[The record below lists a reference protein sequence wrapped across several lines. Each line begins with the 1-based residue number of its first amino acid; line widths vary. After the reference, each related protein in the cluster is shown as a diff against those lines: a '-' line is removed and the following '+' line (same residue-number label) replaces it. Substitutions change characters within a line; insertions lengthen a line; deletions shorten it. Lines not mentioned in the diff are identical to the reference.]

1 MKLNKRVLSL
11 IMAVVMVLSLCTV
24 AFATDSTTTTY
35 DVPATS
41 TTVTETP
48 GIASITINGTSAD
61 FMYDNNTGTTTS
73 SKIYARATVAGTEYN
88 LKTATVVVTTTGTAP
103 AMYLGETEIPNP
115 TPVGNAYTY
124 QLDMF
129 NNAYEIEISDRVYVV
144 AAGLVEAD
152 TPVAL
157 PENDPL
163 RIDAMTIGGATGAI
177 TMNVVQN
184 LFMGNPY
191 YDMWTSVSYK
201 VKAAMSGTPT
211 RSALAAS
218 INVPTGTSVSH
229 AGCVDRA
236 ITGNGTAQDCI
247 LNLTSNTTLTTTYG
261 DYSRNYYIVATDANN
276 ISVKVGIDFTEA
288 VASNAYKTDTDVKG
302 RVDTLINQCKIFFGN
317 KGVAVT
323 DEKKL
328 AELPTHGEITVPA
341 GTTAM
346 GIMRMFAVKYEYGS
360 EVPENCTYMA
370 KLNGV
375 GEFTFGSYSGWM
387 YSDNPT
393 WTSTGAADFE
403 KWRTP
408 AVGGA
413 DYVLTEGSNI
423 CWFICC
429 NYMHHPWQ

>member
-1 MKLNKRVLSL
+1 
-11 IMAVVMVLSLCTV
+11 
-24 AFATDSTTTTY
+24 
-35 DVPATS
+35 
-41 TTVTETP
+41 
-48 GIASITINGTSAD
+48 
-61 FMYDNNTGTTTS
+61 
-73 SKIYARATVAGTEYN
+73 
-88 LKTATVVVTTTGTAP
+88 
-103 AMYLGETEIPNP
+103 
-115 TPVGNAYTY
+115 
-124 QLDMF
+124 MF

-184 LFMGNPY
+184 PFMGNPY